1 MKSEH
6 TLKGD
11 FTYKYFIYLIVLL
24 GGLSAFGPFVTDM
37 YLPTLPAMEKTF
49 STTTSMVQ
57 LGLTA
62 GMIGLAVGQV
72 FFGPVS
78 DKFGRRPVLIFSMT
92 LFSVA
97 ALVSVFAQSIE
108 FFLLCR
114 LFQGLGGSGGIV
126 LSRSI
131 ATDTYSGRDLA
142 KIIAIIGAINGVAP
156 VVAPVIGG
164 LVSERIGWQGI
175 FVALFILG
183 IILLASCFGFK
194 ESLKEENKFRGRIL
208 STFGGYKHLVVNAR
222 FVVNVLL
229 YAFAMSILFSYISS
243 APFVVQEHYGYSELM
258 FAVFFAINS
267 LAIMIGSMLS
277 LKFKVLE
284 NASLFGAV
292 VVLILSS
299 IQMLNY
305 IILDNFVIYEILIF
319 LMLFSLGFI
328 FTSATAVA
336 MNSGRE
342 HIGAASAVVGS
353 IGFLFGGIVSPI
365 VGIGDVSMT
374 TSISFITCS
383 VIAVSLAVIAR
394 RYTIGLRKI

>member
-57 LGLTA
+57 LGLTT
-62 GMIGLAVGQV
+62 GLIGLALGQV

-78 DKFGRRPVLIFSMT
+78 DKYGRRPVLIFSMI

-97 ALVSVFAQSIE
+97 TLISVFAQSIE
-108 FFLLCR
+108 FFLICR
-114 LFQGLGGSGGIV
+114 LFQGLGGAGGIV

-156 VVAPVIGG
+156 IVAPVIGG
-164 LVSERIGWQGI
+164 LFAERIGWQGI
-175 FVALFILG
+175 FVILFILG
-183 IILLASCFGFK
+183 VVLLIACLGFK
-194 ESLKEENKFRGRIL
+194 ESLKDENKFKGRIL
-208 STFGGYKHLVVNAR
+208 STFAGYSYLVINAR
-222 FVVNVLL
+222 FVVNVIMYGLSM
-229 YAFAMSILFSYISS
+229 AILFSYISS
-243 APFVVQEHYGYSELM
+243 APFIIQEHYGYSELM
-258 FAVFFAINS
+258 FAIFFAVNS
-267 LAIMIGSMLS
+267 LATMIGSMLS

-292 VVLILSS
+292 VLVLLSLS
-299 IQMLNY
+299 QVLNY
-305 IILDNFVIYEILIF
+305 LILDNFVVYEVVMFLI
-319 LMLFSLGFI
+319 LFSLGFI

-342 HIGAASAVVGS
+342 YVGAASAVVGAM
-353 IGFLFGGIVSPI
+353 GFLFGGIVSPI
-365 VGIGDVSMT
+365 VGIGDVSMA
-374 TSISFITCS
+374 TSISLFVCS
-383 VIAVSLAVIAR
+383 VIATTFAVIAR
-394 RYTIGLRKI
+394 RYSKTP

>member
-57 LGLTA
+57 LGLTT
-62 GMIGLAVGQV
+62 GLIGLALGQV

-78 DKFGRRPVLIFSMT
+78 DKYGRRPVLIFSMI

-97 ALVSVFAQSIE
+97 TLISVFAQSIE
-108 FFLLCR
+108 FFLICR
-114 LFQGLGGSGGIV
+114 LFQGLGGAGGIV

-156 VVAPVIGG
+156 IVAPVIGG
-164 LVSERIGWQGI
+164 LFAERIGWQGI
-175 FVALFILG
+175 FVILFILG
-183 IILLASCFGFK
+183 VVLLIACLGFK
-194 ESLKEENKFRGRIL
+194 ESLKDENKFKGRIL
-208 STFGGYKHLVVNAR
+208 STFAGYRYLVINAR
-222 FVVNVLL
+222 FVVNVIMYGLSM
-229 YAFAMSILFSYISS
+229 AILFSYISS
-243 APFVVQEHYGYSELM
+243 APFIIQEHYGYSELM
-258 FAVFFAINS
+258 FAIFFAVNS
-267 LAIMIGSMLS
+267 LATMIGSMLS

-292 VVLILSS
+292 VLVLLSLS
-299 IQMLNY
+299 QVLNY
-305 IILDNFVIYEILIF
+305 LILDNFVVYEVVMFLILF
-319 LMLFSLGFI
+319 CLGFI

-342 HIGAASAVVGS
+342 YVGAASAVVGAM
-353 IGFLFGGIVSPI
+353 GFLFGGIVSPI
-365 VGIGDVSMT
+365 VGIGDVSMA
-374 TSISFITCS
+374 TSISLLVCS
-383 VIAVSLAVIAR
+383 VIATTFAVIAR
-394 RYTIGLRKI
+394 RCIKNT

>member
-6 TLKGD
+6 TLKGN

-57 LGLTA
+57 LGLTT
-62 GMIGLAVGQV
+62 GLIGLALGQV
-72 FFGPVS
+72 FFGPIS
-78 DKFGRRPVLIFSMT
+78 DKYGRRPVLIFSMI

-97 ALVSVFAQSIE
+97 TLISVFAQSIE
-108 FFLLCR
+108 FFLICR
-114 LFQGLGGSGGIV
+114 LFQGLGGAGGIV

-156 VVAPVIGG
+156 IVAPVIGG
-164 LVSERIGWQGI
+164 LFAERIGWQGI
-175 FVALFILG
+175 FVILFILG
-183 IILLASCFGFK
+183 VALLIACLGFK
-194 ESLKEENKFRGRIL
+194 ESLKDENKFKGRIL
-208 STFGGYKHLVVNAR
+208 STVVGYRYLVINAR
-222 FVVNVLL
+222 FVVNVIL
-229 YAFAMSILFSYISS
+229 YGLSMAILFSYISS
-243 APFVVQEHYGYSELM
+243 APFIIQEHYGYSELM
-258 FAVFFAINS
+258 FATFFAVNS
-267 LAIMIGSMLS
+267 LATMIGSMLS
-277 LKFKVLE
+277 LKFKLLE

-292 VVLILSS
+292 VLVLLSLS
-299 IQMLNY
+299 QVLNY
-305 IILDNFVIYEILIF
+305 LLLDNFVVYEILMF
-319 LMLFSLGFI
+319 LILFSLGFI

-342 HIGAASAVVGS
+342 YVGAASAVVGAM
-353 IGFLFGGIVSPI
+353 GFLFGGIVSPI

-374 TSISFITCS
+374 TSISLFVCS
-383 VIAVSLAVIAR
+383 VIAVSFAVIAC
-394 RYTIGLRKI
+394 RYSK